1 MVENCCFFDFT
12 KTNSKTYI
20 SSLTQIDIPCYMYRC
35 LESINIIIKKYFYN
49 TELIEEG
56 GTKLQEIPI
65 IEDAISSFDNISL
78 LDALKTKKNAYEM
91 LEYVQSIQ
99 DTLPEETYF
108 LLEKTLKTRWDFER
122 MYGSNNNKTISVI
135 EKALFPEE

>member
-1 MVENCCFFDFT
+1 
-12 KTNSKTYI
+12 
-20 SSLTQIDIPCYMYRC
+20 MYRC
-35 LESINIIIKKYFYN
+35 LESCNIIIKKYFYY

-56 GTKLQEIPI
+56 GNKLQEIPI

-91 LEYVQSIQ
+91 LEYVLSIQ

-122 MYGSNNNKTISVI
+122 MYGSNNNNKTISVI

>member
-1 MVENCCFFDFT
+1 
-12 KTNSKTYI
+12 
-20 SSLTQIDIPCYMYRC
+20 
-35 LESINIIIKKYFYN
+35 
-49 TELIEEG
+49 
-56 GTKLQEIPI
+56 
-65 IEDAISSFDNISL
+65 
-78 LDALKTKKNAYEM
+78 M

>member
-1 MVENCCFFDFT
+1 
-12 KTNSKTYI
+12 
-20 SSLTQIDIPCYMYRC
+20 
-35 LESINIIIKKYFYN
+35 
-49 TELIEEG
+49 
-56 GTKLQEIPI
+56 
-65 IEDAISSFDNISL
+65 
-78 LDALKTKKNAYEM
+78 M

-122 MYGSNNNKTISVI
+122 MYGSNNNINNKTISVI